1 MANIRIFESYK
12 ITDVASM
19 RTMLNSLDASRI
31 LNRSIYSLENEWLVH
46 NLFYKLH
53 LFRSRTK
60 DVDLNSNVNFVAKF
74 LYFIIGNICRIIW
87 K

>member
-1 MANIRIFESYK
+1 MTIRIFESYK
-12 ITDVASM
+12 ITSIASM
-19 RTMLNSLDASRI
+19 RTTLNSIDAPKV
-31 LNRSIYSLENEWLVH
+31 LNRTMHSLENEWLVH

-60 DVDLNSNVNFVAKF
+60 DVDLNSDVNFVAKF

>member
-12 ITDVASM
+12 ITDVTSM
-19 RTMLNSLDASRI
+19 RNILNSIDVPRI

-46 NLFYKLH
+46 NLFYKLN

-60 DVDLNSNVNFVAKF
+60 DVDLNSDVNFVAKF
-74 LYFIIGNICRIIW
+74 LYFIIGNICRII
-87 K
+87 

>member
-60 DVDLNSNVNFVAKF
+60 DVDLNSDVNFVAKF
-74 LYFIIGNICRIIW
+74 LYFIIGNIYRIIW